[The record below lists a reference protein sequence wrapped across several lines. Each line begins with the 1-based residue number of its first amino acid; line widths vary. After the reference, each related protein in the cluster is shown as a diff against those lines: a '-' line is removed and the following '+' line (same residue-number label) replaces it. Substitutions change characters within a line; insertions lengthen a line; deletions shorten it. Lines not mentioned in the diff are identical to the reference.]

1 MERGIMKFRD
11 SGAVTAGD
19 GESQEEGLLT
29 GVAS

>member
-19 GESQEEGLLT
+19 GESQGLLT